1 VFEYSTPYLA
11 PLLTGFGYYALYLV
25 PLLALIV
32 IYARK
37 RRLGEIAATSKLEE
51 AIESGMTEPPTL
63 HPDFILSK
71 CFGSGACVKACPE
84 AAIGIINGK
93 GTLINPAHCIGHG
106 ACEPAC
112 PMKAIKLV
120 FGTEKRGVEI
130 PRVNPNFETNVP
142 GLFIAGELGGMGLI
156 RNAVMQGA
164 RAMEYISKR
173 PKGADLD
180 VVIVGAGPAGIAAS
194 LAAKK
199 LGLKYVTVEQE
210 DSSGGTTY
218 HYPRNKIVMT
228 APMDLPIIGKI
239 KVREVSKESLME
251 LWQGVIAQ
259 AQIDIRYNERME
271 EIKAEGNGFA
281 VKTSKGSYNAS
292 SVLLSI
298 GRRGTPRKLGS
309 PGEDQAKV
317 VYRLI
322 EAEQYRSK
330 HVLVVGGGDS
340 ALEAALDVSAE
351 SGTTVTLSYRGAAF
365 NRVKIKNRK
374 RLDEAVA
381 AKRLALALETQIA
394 NIAAERITL
403 RKGKEEFEIPND
415 AVIVCAGGELPTPF
429 LKKIGVEVEAHYG
442 T

>member
-1 VFEYSTPYLA
+1 MSA
-11 PLLTGFGYYALYLV
+11 ISYYALYLV
-25 PLLALIV
+25 PLLAIIGV
-32 IYARK
+32 YW
-37 RRLGEIAATSKLEE
+37 RRRHASELAAHSKLEE

-71 CFGSGACVKACPE
+71 CFGSGACIKACPE

-106 ACEPAC
+106 ACEVAC
-112 PMKAIKLV
+112 PMSAIKLV
-120 FGTEKRGVEI
+120 FGTAKRGVEI
-130 PRVNPNFETNVP
+130 PKVNPDFETNVP
-142 GLFIAGELGGMGLI
+142 GIFIAGELGGMGLI
-156 RNAVMQGA
+156 RNAVAQGA
-164 RAMEYISKR
+164 KAMGNIAKR

-194 LAAKK
+194 LAAKD

-210 DSSGGTTY
+210 DSMGGTTY

-228 APMDLPIIGKI
+228 APMNLPIIGAV
-239 KVREVSKESLME
+239 KVREISKESLME
-251 LWQGVIAQ
+251 LWQGVIAKSEI
-259 AQIDIRYNERME
+259 AIRYNERME
-271 EIKAEGNGFA
+271 GIKSEGTGF
-281 VKTSKGSYNAS
+281 VVSTSKASYSAG

-309 PGEDQAKV
+309 PGEDQPKV

-330 HVLVVGGGDS
+330 HVVVVGGGDS

-351 SGTTVTLSYRGAAF
+351 PGTTVTLSYRGAAF

-381 AKRLALALETQIA
+381 NKRLALALESQIT
-394 NIAAERITL
+394 NIGPTRITL
-403 RKGKEEFEIPND
+403 RKDKDEFDIPND